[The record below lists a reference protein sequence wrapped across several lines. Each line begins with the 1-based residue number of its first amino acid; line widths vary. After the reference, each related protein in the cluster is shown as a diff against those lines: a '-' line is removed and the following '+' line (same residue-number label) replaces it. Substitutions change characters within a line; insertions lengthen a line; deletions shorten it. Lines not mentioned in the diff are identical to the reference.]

1 MLYADY
7 MFQIDE
13 KGLLMYNKGE
23 HTPLDMVQIEKTP
36 LNEGD
41 EFVLEL
47 DEYGRMFFKKTTSVN
62 IPVQM
67 ELF

>member
-23 HTPLDMVQIEKTP
+23 NTPLDMVQIEKTP

-47 DEYGRMFFKKTTSVN
+47 DEYGRLFFKKTAIVN

>member
-47 DEYGRMFFKKTTSVN
+47 DEYGRMFFKKTASVN